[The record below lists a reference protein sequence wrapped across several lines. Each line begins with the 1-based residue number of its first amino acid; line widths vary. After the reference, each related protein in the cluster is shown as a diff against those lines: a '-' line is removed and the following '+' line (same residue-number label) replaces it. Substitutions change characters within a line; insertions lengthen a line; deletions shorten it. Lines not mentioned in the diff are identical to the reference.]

1 MIKFRTLKKTNR
13 STRQTYDMTFAVNS
27 TFDVAIWFA
36 DQALNENEYLQPQ
49 KMHRLL
55 YLAQAFFAIAHDGH
69 KLMPAVFVADEQG
82 PMEPTVYHAFSRGRP
97 DVDVELFL
105 PTDIEMFLASIWRRF
120 GHLKPD
126 QLSRLTTS
134 NTAYSIALR
143 KGNRTEIELDTM
155 VMAFKAE
162 SEKKDSKV
170 SRHFRGVDGQ
180 RVMVTQTGDP
190 VKVKTWMPGTKP

>member
-1 MIKFRTLKKTNR
+1 
-13 STRQTYDMTFAVNS
+13 MTFAVNS

-55 YLAQAFFAIAHDGH
+55 YLAQAFYAIAFDGR

-82 PMEPTVYHAFSRGRP
+82 PLEPTVYHAFSRGRP

-105 PTDIEMFLASIWRRF
+105 PTDIEMFLSSIWRRF

-126 QLSRLTTS
+126 QLARLTTS

-143 KGNRTEIELDTM
+143 KGNRTEIQLDAM
-155 VMAFKAE
+155 VTAFKAE
-162 SEKKDSKV
+162 TEKKDSKV
-170 SRHFRGVDGQ
+170 AKHFRDADGN
-180 RVMVTQTGDP
+180 RVMLTQSGDP
-190 VKVKTWMPGTKP
+190 VKVKSWLPGSKA

>member
-1 MIKFRTLKKTNR
+1 
-13 STRQTYDMTFAVNS
+13 MTFAVNS

-55 YLAQAFFAIAHDGH
+55 YLAQAFYAIAYDGS

-126 QLSRLTTS
+126 QLSRITTS

-170 SRHFRGVDGQ
+170 SRHFRDVDGQ